1 MIVNRDIENI
11 LRKLHQKLEHFFP
24 DDAKIDD
31 KKYLEKSGL
40 INLLNNQ
47 QGNVTFLIDVKHLRV
62 IQVRGS
68 VLKYTGYSPAEFGDN
83 VLLKF
88 MSMFV
93 PKQRSFMSDFV
104 TWILSI
110 EKNVPLEF
118 KSRQF
123 ISAWG
128 MRLFHKDGRSIR
140 CYIDIIPIEFNA
152 QNNPTVLMMSF
163 QEVSHLVKGEDYC
176 IRGIFGEDDKKIFV
190 YYSKEDRTIDSEIIS
205 EREREVLQYISQGL
219 DTKQI
224 AGELKISTNTVD
236 NHRRNMLARTGTRD
250 TTALIQLCRMLGIV

>member
-24 DDAKIDD
+24 DDTKIDD

-62 IQVRGS
+62 IQASGS

-83 VLLKF
+83 VLSKF

-128 MRLFHKDGRSIR
+128 MRLLHKDGRSMR

-224 AGELKISTNTVD
+224 AVELKISTNTID

>member
-24 DDAKIDD
+24 DDTKIDD

-62 IQVRGS
+62 IQASGS

-128 MRLFHKDGRSIR
+128 MRLFHKDGRSMR

-163 QEVSHLVKGEDYC
+163 QEVSYLVKGEDYC
-176 IRGIFGEDDKKIFV
+176 MRGIFGEDDKKVFV

-250 TTALIQLCRMLGIV
+250 TTALIQLCRMLGVI

>member
-1 MIVNRDIENI
+1 VNRDIENI

-24 DDAKIDD
+24 DDTKIDD

-62 IQVRGS
+62 IQASGS

-128 MRLFHKDGRSIR
+128 MRLFHKDGQSMR

-236 NHRRNMLARTGTRD
+236 NHRRNMLSRTGTRD

>member
-1 MIVNRDIENI
+1 VNRDIENI

-24 DDAKIDD
+24 DDVKIDD

-47 QGNVTFLIDVKHLRV
+47 QGNVTFLIDVKYLRV
-62 IQVRGS
+62 VQVRGS
-68 VLKYTGYSPAEFGDN
+68 VLKYTGYSPAEFGN
-83 VLLKF
+83 NILLKF

-93 PKQRSFMSDFV
+93 PEQRSFMSDLV

-110 EKNVPLEF
+110 EKSVPLEY
-118 KSRQF
+118 KSSQF

-128 MRLFHKDGRSIR
+128 MRLHHKDGRSMR
-140 CYIDIIPIEFNA
+140 CYINIIPIEFNTM
-152 QNNPTVLMMSF
+152 NNPTLIMMSF

-176 IRGIFGEDDKKIFV
+176 IRGIFGEDDKKVFV
-190 YYSKEDRTIDSEIIS
+190 YYSNEDRTIETEIITD
-205 EREREVLQYISQGL
+205 REREVLLYISQGF
-219 DTKQI
+219 DTNQI
-224 AGELKISTNTVD
+224 ATEMKISTNTVN

>member
-1 MIVNRDIENI
+1 VNRDIQDI
-11 LRKLHQKLEHFFP
+11 LRKLYEKMESFYP
-24 DDAKIDD
+24 DDVKIDD

-83 VLLKF
+83 ILLKF

-110 EKNVPLEF
+110 EKNVPFEY

-128 MRLFHKDGRSIR
+128 MQLFHKDGRSMR

-163 QEVSHLVKGEDYC
+163 QEVSHLVKGENYC
-176 IRGIFGEDDKKIFV
+176 LRGIFGEDNKKVFV
-190 YYSKEDRTIDSEIIS
+190 YYSNEDRTLDNEIIS
-205 EREREVLQYISQGL
+205 EREREVLMYISQGL

-224 AGELKISTNTVD
+224 AAEMKISNNTVD

>member
-1 MIVNRDIENI
+1 VHRKIENI
-11 LRKLHQKLEHFFP
+11 LRKLYEKLERFYP
-24 DDAKIDD
+24 DDVKIDD

-47 QGNVTFLIDVKHLRV
+47 QGNVTFIIDVKYLRV
-62 IQVRGS
+62 VQVRGS

-83 VLLKF
+83 ILLKF

-93 PKQRSFMSDFV
+93 PEQMSFMSDFV
-104 TWILSI
+104 TWILST
-110 EKNVPLEF
+110 EKNVPIEY

-128 MRLFHKDGRSIR
+128 MRLLHKDGRSMR
-140 CYIDIIPIEFNA
+140 CYINIIPIEFND
-152 QNNPTVLMMSF
+152 QNNPTLIMMSF
-163 QEVSHLVKGEDYC
+163 QEVSHLVKGEGYC
-176 IRGIFGEDDKKIFV
+176 MRGAFGEDDKKVFV
-190 YYSKEDRTIDSEIIS
+190 YYSNEDRTVDTEIIS
-205 EREREVLQYISQGL
+205 EREREVLIYISQGL

-224 AGELKISTNTVD
+224 AAEMKISNNTVD

>member
-11 LRKLHQKLEHFFP
+11 LRKLHQKLEYFFP

-236 NHRRNMLARTGTRD
+236 NHRRNMLARTGMRD

>member
-1 MIVNRDIENI
+1 VNRDIENI

-24 DDAKIDD
+24 DDTKIDD

-62 IQVRGS
+62 IQASGS

-128 MRLFHKDGRSIR
+128 MRLFHKDGRSMR

-163 QEVSHLVKGEDYC
+163 QEVSYLVKGEDYC
-176 IRGIFGEDDKKIFV
+176 MRGIFGEDDKKVFV

>member
-24 DDAKIDD
+24 DDTKIDD

>member
-1 MIVNRDIENI
+1 MHRDIENI
-11 LRKLHQKLEHFFP
+11 LRKLYEKMERFYP
-24 DDAKIDD
+24 DDVKIDD

-62 IQVRGS
+62 VHVRGS
-68 VLKYTGYSPAEFGDN
+68 VLKYTGYSPAEYGDN
-83 VLLKF
+83 ILLKF
-88 MSMFV
+88 MSLFV
-93 PKQRSFMSDFV
+93 PEQQSFMSDFV

-110 EKNVPLEF
+110 EKNVPFEY

-128 MRLFHKDGRSIR
+128 MRFFHKDGRSMR
-140 CYIDIIPIEFNA
+140 CYINLIPIEFND
-152 QNNPTVLMMSF
+152 QNNPTLIMMSF

-176 IRGIFGEDDKKIFV
+176 MRGIFGEDDKKVFV
-190 YYSKEDRTIDSEIIS
+190 YYSNEDRTIDSEIIS
-205 EREREVLQYISQGL
+205 EREREVLLYISQGL

-224 AGELKISTNTVD
+224 AGEMKISNNTVD

-250 TTALIQLCRMLGIV
+250 TTALIQLCRMLGVI

>member
-1 MIVNRDIENI
+1 LIVNRDIENI

-24 DDAKIDD
+24 DDTKIDD